1 MPRPDVQTRLLTES
15 EYRNLSPD
23 PTKEVT
29 QTAEE
34 LLDIWPYVEE
44 VFQTDLNGIDSSE
57 LNVRWVYDMGEQK
70 KYTHVL
76 IPLGDENIV
85 LAVIIDDGAKAIV
98 GHHVL
103 NMYELYSLTPPES
116 AKQIMAS
123 VFQGN

>member
-1 MPRPDVQTRLLTES
+1 MPRPEFQTRLLTKS
-15 EYRNLSPD
+15 EYHNLSPD

-44 VFQTDLNGIDSSE
+44 VFKTDLNAIDSSE
-57 LNVRWVYDMGEQK
+57 LEVRWVYEMGEQK
-70 KYTHVL
+70 ITHVL

-85 LAVIIDDGAKAIV
+85 LAVVIDSEAKAIA

-103 NMYELYSLTPPES
+103 NMYELYSLAPPKS
-116 AKQIMAS
+116 AQQIIAS
-123 VFQGN
+123 VFKGN